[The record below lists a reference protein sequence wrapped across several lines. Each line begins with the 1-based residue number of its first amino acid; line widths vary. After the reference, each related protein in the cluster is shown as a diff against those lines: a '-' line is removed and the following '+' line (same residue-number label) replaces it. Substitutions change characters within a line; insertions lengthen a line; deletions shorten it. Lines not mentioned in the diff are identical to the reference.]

1 MCFQVVPAPV
11 RIIRQQAPQQVV
23 QVVERF
29 AQSPRIRRVRLF
41 SPFFSLIII
50 WLSVIIRLPFRVLSL
65 DISVTLAKE

>member
-41 SPFFSLIII
+41 HSITYL
-50 WLSVIIRLPFRVLSL
+50 V
-65 DISVTLAKE
+65 